1 MLVDVVLGLDVVAVP
16 VAFALLLVLLLT
28 VVVVVVVVG
37 FVLVAVTKVIGC
49 SGSGCC
55 WFGPR
60 LGGVDVVII
69 KSELEDREDPTGDV
83 IIVDGGDASDCCCC
97 CSCCCCCGC
106 CSSVVLAISAGS
118 DGPAAVSAC
127 GSTLGNTHSPLLP
140 SARSSPGDCI
150 VVVDWLCY
158 VRLRFEMGTGTVT
171 S

>member
-1 MLVDVVLGLDVVAVP
+1 MLVAVVLGLDVVAVP

-83 IIVDGGDASDCCCC
+83 IIVDGGDAKTFEQST
-97 CSCCCCCGC
+97 STAAAVALVAAAAVAAPQ
-106 CSSVVLAISAGS
+106 SFWPFQPALMALLLSPPAVPLLETPTVLFCPV
-118 DGPAAVSAC
+118 PAARPATV
-127 GSTLGNTHSPLLP
+127 LL
-140 SARSSPGDCI
+140 SWIGC
-150 VVVDWLCY
+150 
-158 VRLRFEMGTGTVT
+158 VT
-171 S
+171 FG